1 MYVEILM
8 YLPNSGSGGLAVG
21 TVGVV
26 VDAMGIVT
34 SAA

>member
-1 MYVEILM
+1 MDVEILM
-8 YLPNSGSGGLAVG
+8 YLPNSGSGGLVVG
-21 TVGVV
+21 AVGVV